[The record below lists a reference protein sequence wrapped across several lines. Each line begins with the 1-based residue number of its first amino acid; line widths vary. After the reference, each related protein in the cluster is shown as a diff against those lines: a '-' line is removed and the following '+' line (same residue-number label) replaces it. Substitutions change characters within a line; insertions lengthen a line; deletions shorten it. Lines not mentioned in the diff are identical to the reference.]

1 MDKYAEQALLE
12 YNSAETSPH
21 LGGADGKPF
30 WNINSTQFMFAP
42 VLKFSEGPK
51 GCLYLYTA
59 KDESEK
65 LHSFKSATPTA
76 SLAPVWSEIP
86 EGFVEL
92 KVEAVDDNDNVVQ
105 LVGERKFYK
114 CAPFPGRSAYPE
126 KARSYRECAKKAF
139 RFVYEDPMVQHWL
152 IHGVPEPDYAHNA
165 YPSKMIESIIKAMV
179 YYAKLEPSNA
189 ENAIKTYK

>member
-42 VLKFSEGPK
+42 VLKFPEGPK

-65 LHSFKSATPTA
+65 LHSFKSATQQMQ
-76 SLAPVWSEIP
+76 SLFFKQV
-86 EGFVEL
+86 
-92 KVEAVDDNDNVVQ
+92 
-105 LVGERKFYK
+105 
-114 CAPFPGRSAYPE
+114 
-126 KARSYRECAKKAF
+126 KKPLYF
-139 RFVYEDPMVQHWL
+139 TR
-152 IHGVPEPDYAHNA
+152 
-165 YPSKMIESIIKAMV
+165 KMIKELHTLEFFSNDLLNELSNHAGFIES
-179 YYAKLEPSNA
+179 E
-189 ENAIKTYK
+189 ENLSFFMLLKRISDE